1 MVEKYAGRG
10 FSINRR
16 IAAVLLRCCSIA
28 AAAAAAAAGQ
38 TDNQTGTM
46 LYAKCALDAAGV
58 RRK

>member
-1 MVEKYAGRG
+1 MVETYAGRG

-16 IAAVLLRCCSIA
+16 IAAVLLRCCSI
-28 AAAAAAAAGQ
+28 AAAAAAAGQ